1 MPDINFYAVFT
12 ATLLSFAI
20 GGLWYSPLLFGRIW
34 LKELKLGAEGI
45 NQKPRVFILSFVFS
59 LATAFIIANLLGPQ
73 PKLVNAVVTSAMIGG
88 IVLFSLGITYQ
99 FSNKTLRHLLIDGG
113 YHIVIFTMFGL
124 VLGSWH

>member
-1 MPDINFYAVFT
+1 MPDINFYAVVT
-12 ATLLSFAI
+12 ATLLSFAM

-45 NQKPRVFILSFVFS
+45 KQKPRVFILSFVFS

-124 VLGSWH
+124 ILGSWH

>member
-45 NQKPRVFILSFVFS
+45 KQKPRVFILSFVFS
-59 LATAFIIANLLGPQ
+59 LATALIIANLLGPQ
-73 PKLVNAVVTSAMIGG
+73 PKLVNAVVTSATIGS

-124 VLGSWH
+124 ILGSWH

>member
-45 NQKPRVFILSFVFS
+45 NQKPRVFMLSFVFS